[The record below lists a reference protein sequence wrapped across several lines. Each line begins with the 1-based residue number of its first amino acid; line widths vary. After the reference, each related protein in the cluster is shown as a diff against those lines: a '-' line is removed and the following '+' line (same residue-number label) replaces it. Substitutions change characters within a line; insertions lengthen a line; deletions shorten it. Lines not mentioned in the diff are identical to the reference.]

1 MTDDTLTQGD
11 ENNFVSSPNPQNGR
25 YQVRVIPEKC
35 IGAASCVAVAM
46 KTFALNQK
54 LIAYVLPTA
63 DEDND
68 DDKLLAAQSCPT
80 GAIEI
85 IDTVTGEKIWPR

>member
-1 MTDDTLTQGD
+1 MITAKKMSDKTL
-11 ENNFVSSPNPQNGR
+11 NLISSAKPKNGR

-35 IGAASCVAVAM
+35 ISAGSCVAVAM
-46 KTFALNQK
+46 KTFALDK
-54 LIAYVLPTA
+54 KGIAYVLATA

-80 GAIEI
+80 GAIEV

>member
-1 MTDDTLTQGD
+1 MSDPT
-11 ENNFVSSPNPQNGR
+11 ENYISTPTPKNGR
-25 YQVRVIPEKC
+25 YQVRVIPSKC
-35 IGAASCVAVAM
+35 ISAASCVAVAM
-46 KTFALNQK
+46 KTFALNKKQ
-54 LIAYVLPTA
+54 IAYVLETS

-85 IDTVTGEKIWPR
+85 IDTKTGEKIWPR